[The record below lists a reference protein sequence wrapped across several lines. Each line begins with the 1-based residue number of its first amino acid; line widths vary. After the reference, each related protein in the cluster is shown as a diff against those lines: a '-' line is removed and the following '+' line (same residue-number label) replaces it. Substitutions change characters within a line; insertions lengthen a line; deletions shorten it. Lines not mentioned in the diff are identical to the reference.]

1 MKDKNS
7 IKKMMSHH
15 EKPETLQ
22 PIISM
27 TSNNNNNNFIDLKSK
42 HWIII
47 KTELS

>member
-1 MKDKNS
+1 
-7 IKKMMSHH
+7 MMSHH

-27 TSNNNNNNFIDLKSK
+27 MSNNNNNNNNFIDLKSK